1 MSHLLGESVESNDDS
16 TAPPRKRNEQ
26 KEKSARILPGKNRSD
41 LTYKQQSRQDAML
54 WAEFLYAEYK
64 RHKTKLGEQV

>member
-1 MSHLLGESVESNDDS
+1 MSHLLGEAVEANDDS
-16 TAPPRKRNEQ
+16 TALTRKRRVQ

-41 LTYKQQSRQDAML
+41 LTYNQQLMQDAVL

-64 RHKTKLGEQV
+64 RHKAHLGEQA